1 MSQQGLCKDQSASD
15 YQTFL
20 PVSKPGGALFWDSEG
35 EINSKEMLPFKGLVS
50 TRKKPNRLVLERWLG
65 GSLQERV

>member
-35 EINSKEMLPFKGLVS
+35 EINSKEMLPFK
-50 TRKKPNRLVLERWLG
+50 
-65 GSLQERV
+65 